1 MKKILAALVLSAAL
15 APAAHAAQDVLMY
28 MSNKNGG
35 TIQFTNIPCT
45 DKGWRVVT
53 VAGTGAIGMKG
64 CWVYSEPNLI
74 TTYDDGTVY
83 AYNVDDV
90 KLTTAG
96 KREFGVADSKPVK
109 KPSKSA
115 L

>member
-1 MKKILAALVLSAAL
+1 MKISKILAALLLSATAVT
-15 APAAHAAQDVLMY
+15 AHAGEDVLMY
-28 MSNKNGG
+28 MSNKGGG

-45 DKGWRVVT
+45 GKGWRVLT
-53 VAGTGAIGMKG
+53 VAGSGVLGAKG
-64 CWVYSEPNLI
+64 CWVYSEPNLL

-90 KLTTAG
+90 KLTAAG
-96 KREFGVADSKPVK
+96 RREFGVAPTATK